1 VLGVARNGRLER
13 RFVLRYAVL
22 ALFALWT
29 TSCTTLTANSS
40 PEEKQKIVATRAEG
54 RWQAIINKDFD
65 TAYGFLSPASRAT
78 VTRAGFKTV
87 ASRLAYRAAK
97 VTRVSCDAAVCKV
110 GIDLTYDAPMMKGV
124 RTPLQESWI
133 IDKGQ
138 AWFVWGA

>member
-1 VLGVARNGRLER
+1 
-13 RFVLRYAVL
+13 LRYAVL
-22 ALFALWT
+22 ALFALWM

-40 PEEKQKIVATRAEG
+40 PEEKEKIVATRAEA
-54 RWQAIINKDFD
+54 RWQAIISKDFD
-65 TAYGFLSPASRAT
+65 TAYGYLSPASRAT

-97 VTRVSCDAAVCKV
+97 VTRVNCDATVCKV
-110 GIDLTYDAPMMKGV
+110 AIDLTYDAPTMKGV